1 MGYIY
6 KITNQING
14 KAYVGKTQRTV
25 MARWKEHCRHM
36 YSLQHLPLYKALYKY
51 GVENFLIETIEEC
64 DDINLDNRE
73 IYWINYYQTYG
84 KNGYNCTAGSEG
96 GIKTFPEEI
105 EIIKNRYLAGERLD
119 LLCKE
124 FHHDYYPIKR
134 ELENLGVKI
143 NTNAG
148 PSKLAKGVI
157 QINPVNNEI
166 VAIYN
171 SISEASRAICGP
183 GKNVK
188 AIINHIS
195 KYKNTNTISHGFL
208 WKTIDK
214 GE

>member
-36 YSLQHLPLYKALYKY
+36 YNLQHLPLYKALCKY

-64 DDINLDNRE
+64 DNINLDNRE

-105 EIIKNRYLAGERLD
+105 EIINKLDTDENSEARKILVERNLRLVVYIAKKFENTGIGIED
-119 LLCKE
+119 LISIGTIGLM
-124 FHHDYYPIKR
+124 
-134 ELENLGVKI
+134 
-143 NTNAG
+143 
-148 PSKLAKGVI
+148 KGV
-157 QINPVNNEI
+157 
-166 VAIYN
+166 
-171 SISEASRAICGP
+171 
-183 GKNVK
+183 
-188 AIINHIS
+188 
-195 KYKNTNTISHGFL
+195 NTFN
-208 WKTIDK
+208 
-214 GE
+214 